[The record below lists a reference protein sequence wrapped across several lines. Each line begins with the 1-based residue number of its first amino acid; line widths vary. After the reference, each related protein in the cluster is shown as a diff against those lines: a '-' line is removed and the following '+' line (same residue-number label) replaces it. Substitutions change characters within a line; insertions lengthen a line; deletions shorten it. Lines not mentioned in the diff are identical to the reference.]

1 MTHGTD
7 ICALALTR
15 RLGEAIMI
23 GEHIEVRVL
32 TMHSGV
38 VRIGITA
45 PREVRIVRQ
54 ELIGRPPR
62 EVSRTT
68 ERD

>member
-15 RLGEAIMI
+15 RLGEAIII
-23 GEHIEVRVL
+23 GELIEIRVL
-32 TMHSGV
+32 TMHSGE

-62 EVSRTT
+62 EATRNSGH
-68 ERD
+68 D